1 MAQVQVAP
9 PQMLQEADIRGMNN
23 ISYCSDQF
31 EAELSTKIEGET
43 GMGAWDDEGEWID
56 DLYVGVAM
64 PNLARVLPMLR
75 VLPEALEPLLHFLCS
90 PETPETEPSSPEA
103 LKRSTLAASKIPQLL
118 PPAAPNHGD
127 RLTVVLDLDET
138 LVHCRL
144 DPIPAATENFTVTF
158 EDTDAL
164 GLVYVRP
171 FVRLFLEIAA
181 RLFELVV
188 FTASSQ
194 VYADQVLD
202 RLDPEGKCIS
212 ARLYRQHCT
221 EAAGVFFK
229 DMRPLGRPRER
240 SILVDNSPVSL
251 MICPDN
257 GVLVSSWMGAEPEDR
272 ELMELLLFLQEC
284 AQRPSVPEFVKAR
297 YGFRAFLE
305 GLQLAA
311 EQTVNT
317 AT

>member
-1 MAQVQVAP
+1 MAQVATPQVAGG
-9 PQMLQEADIRGMNN
+9 LCLE
-23 ISYCSDQF
+23 
-31 EAELSTKIEGET
+31 EAEDVQAAGAVEGEEEVYEEL
-43 GMGAWDDEGEWID
+43 W
-56 DLYVGVAM
+56 VGVAM
-64 PNLARVLPMLR
+64 PNLAEVLPTLR
-75 VLPEALEPLLHFLCS
+75 MLPEALEPVLHFLSS
-90 PETPETEPSSPEA
+90 PDTPETEPSSPEA
-103 LKRSTLAASKIPQLL
+103 LHRSMLAAAQVPQLL
-118 PPAAPNHGD
+118 APRAIPQED

-144 DPIPAATENFTVTF
+144 DAIPFARANFNVSF
-158 EDTDAL
+158 EDIDAP

-171 FVRLFLEIAA
+171 FCRLFLEIAA

-194 VYADQVLD
+194 LYADQVLD

-229 DMRPLGRPRER
+229 DLRPLGRPREK

-257 GVLVSSWMGAEPEDR
+257 GILVSSWMGGEPEDR
-272 ELMELLLFLQEC
+272 ELMELLLLLQEC
-284 AQRPSVPEFVKAR
+284 AQQKSVPDFIQQR

-305 GLQLAA
+305 GLRFVVENADDAA
-311 EQTVNT
+311 R
-317 AT
+317 